1 VFLLTLD
8 GKSPAWAVENS
19 SFVTLEMGAVA
30 FHDAKPYTKES
41 LCQILLF
48 QGNQHEYAI
57 GNIRLAKCN
66 KRRGMK
72 HSLTQAQAQKQAR
85 QAGEGR
91 QPNRSL
97 DQARERGSMSA
108 MFSLEPIRIGV
119 VANEPMRLE
128 GLTSIF
134 ENHAK
139 PGETPLLPVVGTLE
153 EHLENTAIEYV
164 LIDWSSSSKK
174 LGVLEG
180 IRRKRPNL
188 RMVVIGPDSNEQVM
202 MDTIIAGA
210 RAYLD
215 TGAGP
220 RLVREALD
228 VVISGSIWAPRKLLS
243 KLIDRLLSGED
254 ASVTSP
260 RPHLTAREEQVL
272 QLLLLARSNRE
283 IAEELGIEERTVKA
297 HVGKLMRKIG
307 AENRIELS
315 MRAIHGSYKQAP
327 TPIHVAE
334 AVIA

>member
-1 VFLLTLD
+1 
-8 GKSPAWAVENS
+8 
-19 SFVTLEMGAVA
+19 
-30 FHDAKPYTKES
+30 
-41 LCQILLF
+41 LF
-48 QGNQHEYAI
+48 QVTKSGVPGVTNFGIKLKKNKGIERPWQSAI
-57 GNIRLAKCN
+57 TGSSQRKSE
-66 KRRGMK
+66 KP
-72 HSLTQAQAQKQAR
+72 H
-85 QAGEGR
+85 
-91 QPNRSL
+91 RSL
-97 DQARERGSMSA
+97 EQSKERGSMSA
-108 MFSLEPIRIGV
+108 MYSTEPIRIGV

-134 ENHAK
+134 ETHAK
-139 PGETPLLPVVGTLE
+139 PGEAPLLPVVGTLE
-153 EHLENTAIEYV
+153 EHLDNEAIEYV
-164 LIDWSSSSKK
+164 LIDWSSSTKK

-180 IRRKRPNL
+180 IRRKRPTL

-215 TGAGP
+215 MGAGP

-254 ASVTSP
+254 SSVTSP

-283 IAEELGIEERTVKA
+283 IAGELGIEERTVKA
-297 HVGKLMRKIG
+297 HVGKLMRKVG

-315 MRAIHGSYKQAP
+315 MRALHGSYKQSPSQSQYQPMEPA
-327 TPIHVAE
+327 TV
-334 AVIA
+334 

>member
-1 VFLLTLD
+1 
-8 GKSPAWAVENS
+8 
-19 SFVTLEMGAVA
+19 VTLEIVRIGFRVGKA
-30 FHDAKPYTKES
+30 YTKQS
-41 LCQILLF
+41 LCRILLF
-48 QGNQHEYAI
+48 QGNQHYSAI
-57 GNIRLAKCN
+57 GNTAWQSATKDGEYSLPELIRKPAYEL
-66 KRRGMK
+66 
-72 HSLTQAQAQKQAR
+72 
-85 QAGEGR
+85 GR
-91 QPNRSL
+91 FRESQPPHRSL
-97 DQARERGSMSA
+97 NPGKERGSMSA
-108 MFSLEPIRIGV
+108 MFNLEPIRIGV

-139 PGETPLLPVVGTLE
+139 PGETPLVPIVGTLE
-153 EHLENTAIEYV
+153 EHLENHDIEYV
-164 LIDWSSSSKK
+164 LIDWSSSTKK

-188 RMVVIGPDSNEQVM
+188 RMVVIGNDSNEQVM

-254 ASVTSP
+254 SSATNP

-283 IAEELGIEERTVKA
+283 IASELGIEERTVKA
-297 HVGKLMRKIG
+297 HVGKLMRKVG

-315 MRAIHGSYKQAP
+315 MRALHGSYKP
-327 TPIHVAE
+327 TPHPAIHMVE
-334 AVIA
+334 AATA

>member
-1 VFLLTLD
+1 
-8 GKSPAWAVENS
+8 
-19 SFVTLEMGAVA
+19 
-30 FHDAKPYTKES
+30 
-41 LCQILLF
+41 
-48 QGNQHEYAI
+48 
-57 GNIRLAKCN
+57 
-66 KRRGMK
+66 
-72 HSLTQAQAQKQAR
+72 
-85 QAGEGR
+85 
-91 QPNRSL
+91 
-97 DQARERGSMSA
+97 MSA
-108 MFSLEPIRIGV
+108 MYSSEPIRIGV

-139 PGETPLLPVVGTLE
+139 PGEPSLLPIVGTLE
-153 EHLENTAIEYV
+153 EHLDNDAIEYV
-164 LIDWSSSSKK
+164 LIDWSNSTKK

-215 TGAGP
+215 MGAGP

-254 ASVTSP
+254 ASITSP
-260 RPHLTAREEQVL
+260 RPHLTTREEQVL

-315 MRAIHGSYKQAP
+315 MRALHGSYKQSP
-327 TPIHVAE
+327 SVPHFQMAE
-334 AVIA
+334 PANA

>member
-1 VFLLTLD
+1 MFQVINTVV
-8 GKSPAWAVENS
+8 PRVIAS
-19 SFVTLEMGAVA
+19 SVMWKKLQGIKATRPRPGVCKKDPYMAN
-30 FHDAKPYTKES
+30 DAKPTLSS
-41 LCQILLF
+41 LEQV
-48 QGNQHEYAI
+48 
-57 GNIRLAKCN
+57 K
-66 KRRGMK
+66 
-72 HSLTQAQAQKQAR
+72 
-85 QAGEGR
+85 
-91 QPNRSL
+91 
-97 DQARERGSMSA
+97 ERGSMPA
-108 MFSLEPIRIGV
+108 MYSQDPIRIGV

-134 ENHAK
+134 ENYAK
-139 PGETPLLPVVGTLE
+139 PGEVQLQPVVGTLE
-153 EHLENTAIEYV
+153 EHLDNEAIEYV
-164 LIDWSSSSKK
+164 LIDWSSSTKK

-283 IAEELGIEERTVKA
+283 IAGELGIEERTVKA

-315 MRAIHGSYKQAP
+315 MRALHGSYKPASSAP
-327 TPIHVAE
+327 HYQVAE
-334 AVIA
+334 VATA

>member
-1 VFLLTLD
+1 M
-8 GKSPAWAVENS
+8 PATYS
-19 SFVTLEMGAVA
+19 SELI
-30 FHDAKPYTKES
+30 K
-41 LCQILLF
+41 
-48 QGNQHEYAI
+48 
-57 GNIRLAKCN
+57 
-66 KRRGMK
+66 
-72 HSLTQAQAQKQAR
+72 
-85 QAGEGR
+85 
-91 QPNRSL
+91 
-97 DQARERGSMSA
+97 
-108 MFSLEPIRIGV
+108 IGV

-139 PGETPLLPVVGTLE
+139 SGEIPLQPIVGTLE
-153 EHLENTAIEYV
+153 EHLDNDEIEYV
-164 LIDWSSSSKK
+164 LIDWSSTTKK

-180 IRRKRPNL
+180 IRRKRPTL
-188 RMVVIGPDSNEQVM
+188 RMVVIGPDSNEQVV

-215 TGAGP
+215 MGAGP

-254 ASVTSP
+254 TSVTNP
-260 RPHLTAREEQVL
+260 RPHLTAREDQVL

-315 MRAIHGSYKQAP
+315 MRALSGSYRQIPPQMA
-327 TPIHVAE
+327 VAE
-334 AVIA
+334 PAAV

>member
-1 VFLLTLD
+1 
-8 GKSPAWAVENS
+8 
-19 SFVTLEMGAVA
+19 
-30 FHDAKPYTKES
+30 
-41 LCQILLF
+41 
-48 QGNQHEYAI
+48 
-57 GNIRLAKCN
+57 
-66 KRRGMK
+66 
-72 HSLTQAQAQKQAR
+72 
-85 QAGEGR
+85 
-91 QPNRSL
+91 
-97 DQARERGSMSA
+97 MSA
-108 MFSLEPIRIGV
+108 MFNPEPIRIGV

-134 ENHAK
+134 ENHVR
-139 PGETPLLPVVGTLE
+139 PGERPLLPVVGTLE
-153 EHLENTAIEYV
+153 DHLDDESIEYV
-164 LIDWSSSSKK
+164 LIDWSSSTKK

-180 IRRKRPNL
+180 IRRKRPHL

-202 MDTIIAGA
+202 MDAIIAGA

-215 TGAGP
+215 MGAGP

-228 VVISGSIWAPRKLLS
+228 VVIAGSIWAPRKLLS

-315 MRAIHGSYKQAP
+315 MRALHGSYKPSPAP
-327 TPIHVAE
+327 VQIAE
-334 AVIA
+334 PVSA

>member
-1 VFLLTLD
+1 
-8 GKSPAWAVENS
+8 
-19 SFVTLEMGAVA
+19 
-30 FHDAKPYTKES
+30 
-41 LCQILLF
+41 
-48 QGNQHEYAI
+48 
-57 GNIRLAKCN
+57 
-66 KRRGMK
+66 
-72 HSLTQAQAQKQAR
+72 
-85 QAGEGR
+85 
-91 QPNRSL
+91 
-97 DQARERGSMSA
+97 MSA
-108 MFSLEPIRIGV
+108 MYSSETIKIGV

-139 PGETPLLPVVGTLE
+139 TGEPLLQPVVGTLE
-153 EHLENTAIEYV
+153 QHLDDKSIEYV
-164 LIDWSSSSKK
+164 LIDWSSSTKK

-180 IRRKRPNL
+180 IRRKRPGL
-188 RMVVIGPDSNEQVM
+188 RMVVIGPDSNEQVV

-243 KLIDRLLSGED
+243 RLIDRLLSGED
-254 ASVTSP
+254 ASVTNP
-260 RPHLTAREEQVL
+260 RPHLTAREDQVL

-315 MRAIHGSYKQAP
+315 MRALHGSYRQPHMSIAS
-327 TPIHVAE
+327 AE
-334 AVIA
+334 AVSA

>member
-1 VFLLTLD
+1 M
-8 GKSPAWAVENS
+8 PA
-19 SFVTLEMGAVA
+19 M
-30 FHDAKPYTKES
+30 
-41 LCQILLF
+41 Q
-48 QGNQHEYAI
+48 
-57 GNIRLAKCN
+57 NIETIK
-66 KRRGMK
+66 
-72 HSLTQAQAQKQAR
+72 
-85 QAGEGR
+85 
-91 QPNRSL
+91 
-97 DQARERGSMSA
+97 
-108 MFSLEPIRIGV
+108 IGV

-134 ENHAK
+134 ESHAK
-139 PGETPLLPVVGTLE
+139 SGEALLQPIIGTLE
-153 EHLENTAIEYV
+153 EHLDNDEIEYV
-164 LIDWSSSSKK
+164 LIDWSSSTKK

-188 RMVVIGPDSNEQVM
+188 RMVVIGPDCNEQIV

-215 TGAGP
+215 VGAGP

-228 VVISGSIWAPRKLLS
+228 VVISGSIWAPRRLLS

-254 ASVTSP
+254 SGVTNP
-260 RPHLTAREEQVL
+260 RPHLTAREDQVL

-315 MRAIHGSYKQAP
+315 MRALHGSYKHANSHAHIGEP
-327 TPIHVAE
+327 VTV
-334 AVIA
+334 